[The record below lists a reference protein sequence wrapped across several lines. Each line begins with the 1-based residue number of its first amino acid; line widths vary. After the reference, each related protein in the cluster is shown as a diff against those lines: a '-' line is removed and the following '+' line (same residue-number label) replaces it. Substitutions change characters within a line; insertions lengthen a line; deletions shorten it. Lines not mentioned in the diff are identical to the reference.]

1 MAVGT
6 LKTSTPSI
14 LSLDE
19 IKRRLTPIF
28 KKYQVRRAYLFGSY
42 QDRRS
47 TPCFSYGD
55 IRRWAVLARCQRCPR

>member
-28 KKYQVRRAYLFGSY
+28 KVQSQNLW
-42 QDRRS
+42 D
-47 TPCFSYGD
+47 
-55 IRRWAVLARCQRCPR
+55 

>member
-19 IKRRLTPIF
+19 IKRRLTPI
-28 KKYQVRRAYLFGSY
+28 K
-42 QDRRS
+42 
-47 TPCFSYGD
+47 
-55 IRRWAVLARCQRCPR
+55 IAVVPLASAMGTTAILID